1 MINLRVRF
9 GSGSCGA
16 RCFILILLLS
26 GLAFVTAPP
35 PVLAQSVGPTRAVGA
50 HSYDAYIAEA
60 SQRFGIPQAWIAA
73 VMRAESAGD
82 VDALSSAGAMGLMQV
97 MPGTW
102 AGLRIRYGLGED
114 PFDPRDNILA
124 GTAYLREMWDRYRD
138 VVAML
143 AAYNAGPARYDEYR
157 STDRPL
163 PSETRA
169 YVASLAPVLLGASR
183 SGTAFITGQLRGW
196 REAPIF
202 VAHENGVSDAVPR
215 SPGNQSDST
224 GSSPS
229 TTPESGAASLT
240 DGLFVASHAGEDRP

>member
-1 MINLRVRF
+1 MTNLRFRF

-16 RCFILILLLS
+16 HRSILILLLS
-26 GLAFVTAPP
+26 GLTFVTTPP
-35 PVLAQSVGPTRAVGA
+35 PVLAQSAALARAVAA

-97 MPGTW
+97 MPETW
-102 AGLRIRYGLGED
+102 ASLRARHGLGSD
-114 PFDPRDNILA
+114 PHDPRDNILA

-157 STDRPL
+157 QTDRPL
-163 PSETRA
+163 PAETRA
-169 YVASLAPVLLGASR
+169 YIASLAPVLRGERPSDSVIA
-183 SGTAFITGQLRGW
+183 TAKPWDW

-202 VAHENGVSDAVPR
+202 VAHDNGVSDAAPR
-215 SPGNQSDST
+215 SPGDRKST
-224 GSSPS
+224 RLNSSH
-229 TTPESGAASLT
+229 
-240 DGLFVASHAGEDRP
+240 VKI

>member
-1 MINLRVRF
+1 MTNLRVRF

-16 RCFILILLLS
+16 HRRILILLLS
-26 GLAFVTAPP
+26 GLTFATAPP

-73 VMRAESAGD
+73 VMRVESAGD
-82 VDALSSAGAMGLMQV
+82 VTALSSAGAMGLMQV
-97 MPGTW
+97 MPETW

-169 YVASLAPVLLGASR
+169 YVASLAPVLRGER
-183 SGTAFITGQLRGW
+183 PSGSVIATAKPRDW
-196 REAPIF
+196 REAPLF
-202 VAHENGVSDAVPR
+202 VAHENGVSDAAPG

-224 GSSPS
+224 DASLS
-229 TTPESGAASLT
+229 TAPESPAASLT
-240 DGLFVASHAGEDRP
+240 DVLFVARNAGGDRP